1 MLDMNIERINTIN
14 QYLIKHKEDFNKELG
29 TIIKNIRTS
38 KDISIEAFSEMISTS
53 NSYICQIE
61 QGNTGISLIKFV
73 SICNALKVKPNQLL
87 NNFIYFD
94 EDNEDILYTEL
105 QENKNISKNV
115 INYMKNKF

>member
-29 TIIKNIRTS
+29 IIIKNIRTS